1 MATTIAN
8 SGFKDWQPDRL
19 PDLAGKTHIVT
30 GGNSGIG
37 FDTAAMLGKA
47 GANVVLACRSPDKAQ
62 AAKRDLE
69 KQVKG
74 TVDLVQLDL
83 SDLASVRAAADEVR
97 RNHTQIDGLINN
109 AGIMQTPKRKTKDG
123 FELQFGTNHLG
134 HFLWTSLLIDLV
146 DATAGRV
153 VVVSSIAHK
162 FGEID
167 LDDLMWETGY
177 TPSKAYFRSK
187 LANIMFAFELDRRL
201 QANGCK
207 SVCIACHPGYANTNL
222 QSTGPK
228 GLLSMIYK
236 LTNPLFAQSSAAGAI
251 PTALAAAGKEAQ
263 RGAYYG
269 PKKMGEARGPVGD
282 AIVAEQALD
291 QEMARKLWSAS
302 EDLIGEAFK
311 MPG

>member
-1 MATTIAN
+1 
-8 SGFKDWQPDRL
+8 
-19 PDLAGKTHIVT
+19 
-30 GGNSGIG
+30 
-37 FDTAAMLGKA
+37 MLGKA

-123 FELQFGTNHLG
+123 FELQFGTNHLS
-134 HFLWTSLLIDLV
+134 HFLWTRLLIDLV

-222 QSTGPK
+222 QSTGRRP
-228 GLLSMIYK
+228 GPFRPRWPRPARRRS
-236 LTNPLFAQSSAAGAI
+236 GAPI
-251 PTALAAAGKEAQ
+251 
-263 RGAYYG
+263 
-269 PKKMGEARGPVGD
+269 
-282 AIVAEQALD
+282 
-291 QEMARKLWSAS
+291 MARRKWAKRVGLSAIRS
-302 EDLIGEAFK
+302 SPNRPWTKRWPESCGA
-311 MPG
+311 PART

>member
-1 MATTIAN
+1 
-8 SGFKDWQPDRL
+8 
-19 PDLAGKTHIVT
+19 
-30 GGNSGIG
+30 
-37 FDTAAMLGKA
+37 
-47 GANVVLACRSPDKAQ
+47 
-62 AAKRDLE
+62 
-69 KQVKG
+69 
-74 TVDLVQLDL
+74 
-83 SDLASVRAAADEVR
+83 
-97 RNHTQIDGLINN
+97 
-109 AGIMQTPKRKTKDG
+109 MQTPKRKTKDG

>member
-1 MATTIAN
+1 MIWFNLT
-8 SGFKDWQPDRL
+8 F
-19 PDLAGKTHIVT
+19 
-30 GGNSGIG
+30 
-37 FDTAAMLGKA
+37 
-47 GANVVLACRSPDKAQ
+47 
-62 AAKRDLE
+62 
-69 KQVKG
+69 
-74 TVDLVQLDL
+74 

-109 AGIMQTPKRKTKDG
+109 GIMQTPKRKTKDG

-207 SVCIACHPGYANTNL
+207 SVCIACHPDYANTNL

-251 PTALAAAGKEAQ
+251 HSDRVGRGRQGGAAGRLLWPEENGRSAWACRRCDRRRTGPGPRDGPKAVERQ
-263 RGAYYG
+263 RG
-269 PKKMGEARGPVGD
+269 
-282 AIVAEQALD
+282 LD
-291 QEMARKLWSAS
+291 R
-302 EDLIGEAFK
+302 
-311 MPG
+311 